1 MTRQDRQRL
10 SILIVLLVVF
20 AFTAVLA
27 YRMNRPV
34 STAAVQTPA
43 AKTSAKPLTATEA
56 RIRLDLVDK
65 SAGAQSIGRNNVF
78 QYRQA
83 SAPPGSSNK
92 RPGASPESP
101 ETGPTPSTAPPPVP
115 IRPQPPAPPPL
126 PPIPFKYQGF
136 AIIAANNTLTAFL
149 SDDSSR
155 HYNVTAGEILMGRYR
170 IVQVSDK
177 SVEVEDVEN
186 NRRQTL
192 PLVK

>member
-1 MTRQDRQRL
+1 
-10 SILIVLLVVF
+10 
-20 AFTAVLA
+20 
-27 YRMNRPV
+27 
-34 STAAVQTPA
+34 
-43 AKTSAKPLTATEA
+43 
-56 RIRLDLVDK
+56 DLVDK
-65 SAGAQSIGRNNVF
+65 SAGSQNIGRNNVF

-83 SAPPGSSNK
+83 SAPPGSSKN
-92 RPGASPESP
+92 RSGTSEPP
-101 ETGPTPSTAPPPVP
+101 ETAPTASTSTPPVLS
-115 IRPQPPAPPPL
+115 RPQPPAPPPL

-186 NRRQTL
+186 SRRQTL

>member
-10 SILIVLLVVF
+10 SILIVLVVVF

-43 AKTSAKPLTATEA
+43 PKTSAKPLTATDA

-65 SAGAQSIGRNNVF
+65 TGGSRNIGRNNVF
-78 QYRQA
+78 QYRQP
-83 SAPPGSSNK
+83 SAPSG
-92 RPGASPESP
+92 GASSKSG
-101 ETGPTPSTAPPPVP
+101 GPPQPPGPPAPPTVTPPVVS
-115 IRPQPPAPPPL
+115 RPQPPAPPSL

-136 AIIAANNTLTAFL
+136 AVISSANNTLTAFL
-149 SDDSSR
+149 ADDSSR
-155 HYNVTAGEILMGRYR
+155 HYNVTVGEILMGRYR
-170 IVQVSDK
+170 IVQISDK